1 MAKKARADWKQDPAP
16 EGFNPTKPHTV
27 LSMDPGTGNFG
38 FTVFKVKQVNDGI
51 KFSIKGTGLVAN
63 TIKELKVHLQQQ
75 NRYFLDEMQ
84 QVIDEYGPF
93 SLMTAERYQTRGIK
107 GTTIECINVMLGG
120 LLCRA
125 DTDFRLYP
133 AVSWKA
139 AAKKCFDL
147 DALYEETKGQEK
159 TPHELD
165 SFLIGIYRF
174 SLAAGIKPFEQFKD
188 DDELDKLMFAFL
200 NSDRI

>member
-1 MAKKARADWKQDPAP
+1 MAKARADWKQDPAP
-16 EGFNPTKPHTV
+16 DGFNPKESHTI

-38 FTVFKVKQVNDGI
+38 FTVFTAKLVNDKI
-51 KFSIKGTGLVAN
+51 RFNVQGTGLVAN
-63 TIKELKVHLQQQ
+63 TIKELKVHLQKQ

-84 QVIDEYGPF
+84 EVIDEYGPF

-120 LLCRA
+120 LLYMA

-147 DALYEETKGQEK
+147 EELYEETKGQNK

-188 DDELDKLMFAFL
+188 EKQLDKLMFAFL
-200 NSDRI
+200 ESDKI